1 MTKRLIGIDLG
12 RNTVRLAVLTREHG
26 AISVASATEIAHEE
40 TESQVARLRDY
51 LTGDFHFG
59 DRLAACLPGGAAFV
73 RRLTFPF
80 AERRKIIAALPFELA
95 SQLPVTLEDYT
106 TCMQPPRNTSD
117 GAVVVAAAVKTT
129 QLAETLAP
137 FDVLG
142 IPLHVV
148 DLAPH
153 AYVAGLKDFLADG
166 ILVCAMEEGASL
178 ALIRSGE
185 VLDYRQ
191 LPLAAEVPIVDQAR
205 AIHREAT
212 ALGRAQS
219 LDGMVLQ
226 LMGPLATQELVA
238 ELSTLRKQ
246 VELLS
251 ININGQIIETSLL
264 PAVALALRAAD
275 NGKGQVF
282 NLRQGG
288 FALKGEWAGLRKALV
303 MAACLAGL
311 TLLMVAANMGLN
323 YYDKQHQADILQQ
336 RIVALYKETF
346 PQATTVVDVPLQLKS
361 AIRQL
366 QEDVG
371 IVGLDRPSS
380 LQMLRILSDLPESL
394 SADVDEVI
402 IERNEVRI
410 SGRTMT
416 FEAVNRMAE
425 TFRRSPYFEK
435 VEVVESKMDL
445 AGKQVSYRMRMTL
458 SGGGA
463 ST

>member
-12 RNTVRLAVLTREHG
+12 QKAVRLAVLTREHG
-26 AISVASATEIAHEE
+26 TISVASATEITHEE
-40 TESQVARLRDY
+40 TENQVASLQDY
-51 LTGDFHFG
+51 LTSDFHLG

-80 AERRKIIAALPFELA
+80 SERRKVIAALPFELA
-95 SQLPVTLEDYT
+95 SQLPVALDDYT
-106 TCMQPPRNTSD
+106 TSMQPPANTSD
-117 GAVVVAAAVKTT
+117 GVVVVAAAVKTT
-129 QLAETLAP
+129 QLAETLEP
-137 FDVLG
+137 FDALG
-142 IPLHVV
+142 LPLHIL

-153 AYVAGLKDFLADG
+153 AYVAGLKDYLADG

-178 ALIRSGE
+178 ALISSGE
-185 VLDYRQ
+185 ILDYRQ
-191 LPLAAEVPIVDQAR
+191 LPLDAEVPIVDQAR
-205 AIHREAT
+205 AIHRQAT
-212 ALGRAQS
+212 ALGRTQS

-238 ELSTLRKQ
+238 ELCTLRDQ

-251 ININGQIIETSLL
+251 IDIDGQIIEAPLL

-275 NGKGQVF
+275 TGKGQVF
-282 NLRQGG
+282 NLRQGV
-288 FALKGEWAGLRKALV
+288 FALKGEWGGLRKALV

-323 YYDKQHQADILQQ
+323 YYDKQHQADILEQ

-346 PQATTVVDVPLQLKS
+346 PQSTTVVDVPLQMKS

-371 IVGLDRPSS
+371 IVGLDQPSS
-380 LQMLRILSDLPESL
+380 LHLLRILSDLPESL
-394 SADVDEVI
+394 SVDVDEVI
-402 IERNEVRI
+402 MERNEVRI
-410 SGRTMT
+410 SGRTIT

-425 TFRRSPYFEK
+425 TFRKSPYFEK

-445 AGKQVSYRMRMTL
+445 AGKQVSYRMRMIL
-458 SGGGA
+458 SGKGA